1 MALEDRL
8 KQIALVE
15 NMDIMRLRKQVAFD
29 RFLARLF
36 SSTDKDIF
44 VLKGGYSL
52 ELRLRRARTTKDIDL
67 AINDNLN
74 F

>member
-1 MALEDRL
+1 MQKYNTAAGLRMALEDRL

-36 SSTDKDIF
+36 SATDKDIF
-44 VLKGGYSL
+44 VL
-52 ELRLRRARTTKDIDL
+52 
-67 AINDNLN
+67 
-74 F
+74 